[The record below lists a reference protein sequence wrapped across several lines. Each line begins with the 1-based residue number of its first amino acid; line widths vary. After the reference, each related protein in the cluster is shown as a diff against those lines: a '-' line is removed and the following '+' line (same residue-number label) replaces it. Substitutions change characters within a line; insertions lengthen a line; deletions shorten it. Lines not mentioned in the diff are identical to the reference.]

1 MKEKN
6 AKNQCVELI
15 SDGLFGKYLR
25 IKILVLNFLI
35 KQKLRGS
42 YAYVE
47 ESFDTFCN
55 IGYGSVKSPMG

>member
-6 AKNQCVELI
+6 AKNQCVEFI
-15 SDGLFGKYLR
+15 SDRLFGEYLR
-25 IKILVLNFLI
+25 IKILVLNL
-35 KQKLRGS
+35 KNKKKLRGS

-55 IGYGSVKSPMG
+55 IGYGSVKSPIG